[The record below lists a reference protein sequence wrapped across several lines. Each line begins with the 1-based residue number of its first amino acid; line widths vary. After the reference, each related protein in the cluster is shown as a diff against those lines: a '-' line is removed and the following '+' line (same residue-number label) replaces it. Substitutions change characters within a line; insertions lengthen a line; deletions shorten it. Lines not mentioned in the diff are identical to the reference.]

1 MKFQS
6 KPLEIPVVWRNYQKS
21 LLSDAPLNSPT
32 VSAAQGRSWAQLT
45 SNLIHNGQECFQVF
59 QGKISAPHE
68 AQSSYRWYLSQ
79 EKCKIPKQGEQKKR
93 KSHLMEEN
101 PQLLDCQYPYF
112 CSSQHCWLFS
122 LADTYGKKPKD
133 RSVLV
138 LLTKR
143 LWVLGVLHGSLLE
156 KNCAILE

>member
-21 LLSDAPLNSPT
+21 LLSDVPLNSPT

-45 SNLIHNGQECFQVF
+45 SNLIHNGQVCFQVF
-59 QGKISAPHE
+59 QGKISALHE

-93 KSHLMEEN
+93 KNRLMEEN
-101 PQLLDCQYPYF
+101 LQLLDF
-112 CSSQHCWLFS
+112 NILI
-122 LADTYGKKPKD
+122 
-133 RSVLV
+133 SVPHSTAGCFHLQ
-138 LLTKR
+138 TPM
-143 LWVLGVLHGSLLE
+143 E
-156 KNCAILE
+156 KNQRTGVCWCFWQRGYGCQLYFMGHS